1 MKLQNLKIIL
11 ISLLAITILITS
23 FVFVRSTLIGSKPN
37 TANSLISELDNK
49 VGNSESKVKF
59 VYLFDYSCIY
69 CESNAEN
76 MTKIVA
82 EYKNKVEFVFKH
94 FITHKGPGTRNA
106 LASMAAGKM
115 GKYLEYHEKLIRL
128 AKEKGGNVTA
138 NEQDELAKELGLD
151 IEQFRK
157 IRDSKNLQDELDSDQ
172 NVIKDLIVPPSEYAP
187 GKLKPDGT
195 PSTIIVKDGKVITW
209 WVVPLPLEDIGET
222 KGVKTRIDKIL
233 NEKQK

>member
-1 MKLQNLKIIL
+1 MKLQNLKII
-11 ISLLAITILITS
+11 ISLFIATTILIS
-23 FVFVRSTLIGSKPN
+23 GFIFIRSSLVTPN
-37 TANSLISELDNK
+37 SNTNNSLISELDNK

-59 VYLFDYSCIY
+59 VYLFDYSCTY

-94 FITHKGPGTRNA
+94 FITHKGPRTHNA

-128 AKEKGGNVTA
+128 AKQNNGNVTA
-138 NEQDELAKELGLD
+138 KEQDELAKELGLD

-157 IRDSKNLQDELDSDQ
+157 LRDSKSLQDELDHDQ
-172 NVIKDLIVPPSEYAP
+172 IIIKDLIVPPSEYAP
-187 GKLKPDGT
+187 GRLRPDGT
-195 PSTIIVKDGKVITW
+195 PATIIIKDGKVVTW
-209 WVVPLPLEDIGET
+209 WVVPLPLEDLGKT
-222 KGVKTRIDKIL
+222 KGAKTRIDKVL
-233 NEKQK
+233 NEI